1 MQNSIIVLASQPATQ
16 MGFLLCFQ
24 SVLNEGR
31 LSREAIMKE
40 NITIGE
46 KFQEIWWDLTL
57 VKKSKSL
64 GLVGSVRVEV
74 QYDKVARDVYKLP
87 WRASPVEA
95 GHHLICVAIQ

>member
-1 MQNSIIVLASQPATQ
+1 M
-16 MGFLLCFQ
+16 
-24 SVLNEGR
+24 NEGR
-31 LSREAIMKE
+31 LSTEAIMKE

-46 KFQEIWWDLTL
+46 TFQKIWWALTL

-74 QYDKVARDVYKLP
+74 QYDKVARDVYQIP